1 MRILLV
7 EDDPKN
13 IAVAE
18 EQFAEHELIIASSYQ
33 EFEQKNGCIVA
44 RKKEDRVDLIL
55 TDLQIPLGRFPEGCI
70 TLNQNTQPTDLY
82 PIGLVVLLLARQ
94 YNILC
99 FLVSAINH
107 HEDAWARILEGSC
120 LEANTCIDL
129 LISRDSV
136 NHNIRKQFIDYHDG
150 GGSKNWLGTI
160 ERYIRCYFLRM
171 LGEKELADYLW
182 KEWREEEPGSLS
194 LASKTLCFE
203 WLEKWTKL

>member
-7 EDDPKN
+7 EDDPNN

-18 EQFAEHELIIASSYQ
+18 EQFAGHELIIASSYQ
-33 EFEQKNGCIVA
+33 EFEQKGDCIFA
-44 RKKEDRVDLIL
+44 DKREDRVDLIL

-70 TLNQNTQPTDLY
+70 TLNQNNQPTDLY

-107 HEDAWARILEGSC
+107 HEDAWAHILERSGLGPQSY
-120 LEANTCIDL
+120 NVMVSNDL
-129 LISRDSV
+129 LGH
-136 NHNIRKQFIDYHDG
+136 HNIRKCFVRYCRG
-150 GGSKNWLGTI
+150 EKNWLNYVLIAI
-160 ERYIRCYFLRM
+160 ERYFLPM
-171 LGEKELADYLW
+171 LGEKELGDYLY
-182 KEWREEEPGSLS
+182 KESWPSLS
-194 LASKTLCFE
+194 PAGKALFFE

>member
-18 EQFAEHELIIASSYQ
+18 EQFAGHELIIVSSYQ
-33 EFEQKNGCIVA
+33 EFEQKIGCIVA

-55 TDLQIPLGRFPEGCI
+55 TDLQIPVGRFPEGCI
-70 TLNQNTQPTDLY
+70 TLNQNTRPTDLY

-107 HEDAWARILEGSC
+107 HDDAWAYILEGSLGARKSC
-120 LEANTCIDL
+120 DDMVWNDLEEHCD
-129 LISRDSV
+129 
-136 NHNIRKQFIDYHDG
+136 IRKCFISFCDEEKD
-150 GGSKNWLGTI
+150 WLSFVLIYTAL
-160 ERYIRCYFLRM
+160 YFLPM
-171 LGEKELADYLW
+171 LGEKELGYYLL
-182 KEWREEEPGSLS
+182 EESRPSLS
-194 LASKTLCFE
+194 PAGKTLCFE
-203 WLEKWTKL
+203 TLEKWTKL

>member
-7 EDDPKN
+7 EDDPNN

-18 EQFAEHELIIASSYQ
+18 EQFAEHELIIAKSYQ

-55 TDLQIPLGRFPEGCI
+55 TDLQIPLGRFHEDCI

-120 LEANTCIDL
+120 LEANTPTDR

-136 NHNIRKQFIDYHDG
+136 NHNIRKQFIRYHDG
-150 GGSKNWLGTI
+150 DGSKDWLGTI
-160 ERYIRCYFLRM
+160 EGNIRCYFLRM

-194 LASKTLCFE
+194 LASKTLYFE
-203 WLEKWTKL
+203 LLERWTKL